1 MLSLLVVICDSMF
14 RWILIYQEDVKVDII
29 SRYTVIK
36 FPEITVSSSVIR
48 CKKTELGPET
58 QTAFISVRMSEPQ
71 IERH

>member
-1 MLSLLVVICDSMF
+1 MLKLILVLGIQLLN
-14 RWILIYQEDVKVDII
+14 
-29 SRYTVIK
+29 